1 MKKQL
6 AFYAAVVVMAAVILH
21 GPPRMATAAETSA
34 AWSGSSIFGAPGE
47 LRLTPL
53 RTGPYDLYTSAIK
66 VTGPAGTLWSVS
78 SAGAVSQS
86 TAQTYTGTGVTLN
99 SSGTLQGGTN
109 AGWLW
114 KIMGTTGFARFVTL
128 IASGNAI
135 VEGTFTVDGATASS
149 STIAAAGKIT
159 STATGDGLVTSG
171 TIRTGTNA
179 GMKASITNAG
189 LAWLTTLIVGGNAI
203 VEGTFTVDGAMATT
217 STITAAGKITSTA
230 TGDSFVTSGTAR
242 GGTSAGTLW
251 SMTNAGVLSAVSGTF
266 TGLLKTGSGRTSDTG
281 VTDANGYA
289 WRALS
294 TGVSTQDGVANT
306 SGVEVSVASG
316 NIFAASA
323 SGVTIGLLGKRMVR
337 DVVTSF
343 TLTSNAT
350 STTIYASGITAT
362 NCYAVVTFQ
371 TQPPVLAG
379 GHAMVFTA
387 IPSAGEIEVRTTS
400 ATATA
405 LVGTCRYAL
414 SY

>member
-135 VEGTFTVDGATASS
+135 VEGTFTVDGA
-149 STIAAAGKIT
+149 
-159 STATGDGLVTSG
+159 
-171 TIRTGTNA
+171 
-179 GMKASITNAG
+179 
-189 LAWLTTLIVGGNAI
+189 
-203 VEGTFTVDGAMATT
+203 MATT
-217 STITAAGKITSTA
+217 STIIAAGKITSTA

-281 VTDANGYA
+281 VTDGNGFA

-294 TGVSTQDGVANT
+294 TGVSTQNGVANT

-387 IPSAGEIEVRTTS
+387 TPSAGEIEVKTTS